1 MPLTPKD
8 DVDESRVAS
17 NQSDDEAL
25 EELRK
30 RVDDLEERTE
40 VPFGLDT
47 IDELAAGQ
55 QAVQDNLEDRLDTLE
70 SRVDRQE
77 AVLYE
82 LIETVEVL
90 GAAADP
96 NDLEAGRITV
106 ANEGSDGYPW
116 KWDTETL
123 GFKAEKFE

>member
-123 GFKAEKFE
+123 GFKAERYE

>member
-17 NQSDDEAL
+17 DQSDDEAL